1 MDSILEV
8 RRVAAGTAVMHALA
22 CAVLVS
28 VVLLTSVAVVGT
40 ATAATLTVGS
50 SGCDYTTI
58 QAAVDD
64 AAEGDT
70 IFVWN
75 GSYTENV
82 NVDKRLTL
90 RGEGANVVT
99 VTAANSG
106 DNVFEVTAD
115 HVNIS
120 WFTATGEGYEK
131 GGIYLG
137 SADNCNIY
145 ENNCSNNYYGI
156 HMSSSSNNTLANN
169 NASNNYYGIYVDYS
183 SNNTLTGNTASSNN
197 YYGIY
202 VDYSSNNT
210 LTGNTASS
218 NNYYGICL
226 HSSSNN
232 TLTGNTASS
241 NNDCG
246 IRLSSS
252 SSNTLLNNT
261 MSGNAYNFGVY
272 GYSLSECTHNIG
284 TNNTADGKPIY
295 YWVDQKDRQIPSDAG
310 FVGIVNGTNITVIDL
325 TLTNNSNGVLFA
337 YTENSRIE
345 NVTASSNV
353 GIYLYSSS
361 NNTLANNTMNSN
373 DCYGIFLYFSSS
385 NTLLNNTARSNNVI
399 GIVLVES
406 SNNTLANNTMNSNDC
421 YGILLD
427 SSSGN
432 GVTCNLVQ
440 NNGEVGVQLESG
452 STGNNITGNN
462 IVANGE
468 LQTDG
473 SYLYQFRNSQSN
485 AVDAINNFW
494 GSGMNNRTIDVSIH
508 DDEEGHGKVRFY
520 PFETDPVSC
529 ASDPTGPPAFTTADV
544 LIALQIAVGNREY
557 DSHWDVNG
565 DGKVTSLD
573 ALMILKAASEAIGPL
588 MTAMFCARVGMRAR
602 MPSDSETVSQFER
615 RMSNCVTA
623 PYYETEQ
630 TGLLVLNVRT
640 PVRVSHLLPE
650 ESDIDEACW
659 LRAAAANPAFDFLK
673 DAEEVIY
680 TLSDGRPFYDGG

>member
-1 MDSILEV
+1 MDIILKV
-8 RRVAAGTAVMHALA
+8 RRMTAGTAVMHALA
-22 CAVLVS
+22 CTVLVS
-28 VVLLTSVAVVGT
+28 VVLLTSMAVIGT
-40 ATAATLTVGS
+40 ATADTLTVGS

-58 QAAVDD
+58 QAAVDA

-82 NVDKRLTL
+82 DVDKRLTL

-99 VTAANSG
+99 VTTANSD

-120 WFTATGEGYEK
+120 GFTATGRGYGK
-131 GGIYLG
+131 AGIYLG

-145 ENNCSNNYYGI
+145 ENNCSNNYYGT
-156 HMSSSSNNTLANN
+156 HLSSSSNNTLASNT
-169 NASNNYYGIYVDYS
+169 ASNNYYGTYIDYSSNNILAGNTASSNNMIGICLYYS
-183 SNNTLTGNTASSNN
+183 SNNTLTKSTTSNNRYGIYLYYSSNNLLKGSTASSNK
-197 YYGIY
+197 
-202 VDYSSNNT
+202 DY
-210 LTGNTASS
+210 
-218 NNYYGICL
+218 
-226 HSSSNN
+226 
-232 TLTGNTASS
+232 
-241 NNDCG
+241 G

-252 SSNTLLNNT
+252 SNNTLANNT

-272 GYSLSECTHNIG
+272 GYSLSECTQNID
-284 TNNTADGKPIY
+284 TSNTVDGKPIY

-325 TLTNNSNGVLFA
+325 TLTNNSQGVLFA
-337 YTENSRIE
+337 YTENSRID

-353 GIYLYSSS
+353 GIFLYFSSS
-361 NNTLANNTMNSN
+361 NTILNNTASSNSCYGIFLHFSSSNTILNNTASSNNGIGIVLVESSSNTLANNTMNSN
-373 DCYGIFLYFSSS
+373 DW
-385 NTLLNNTARSNNVI
+385 
-399 GIVLVES
+399 
-406 SNNTLANNTMNSNDC
+406 

-440 NNGEVGVQLESG
+440 NNGEVGFQLESG
-452 STGNNITGNN
+452 STGNNITWNN

-473 SYLYQFRNSQSN
+473 SYRYQFENSQSN

-494 GSGMNNRTIDVSIH
+494 GSGMNNRTIDASIH

-520 PFETDPVSC
+520 PFETDPISC
-529 ASDPTGPPAFTTADV
+529 DLTPAGPPVFTTADA

-573 ALMILKAASEAIGPL
+573 ALMIMKATVEAI
-588 MTAMFCARVGMRAR
+588 
-602 MPSDSETVSQFER
+602 SQ
-615 RMSNCVTA
+615 
-623 PYYETEQ
+623 
-630 TGLLVLNVRT
+630 
-640 PVRVSHLLPE
+640 
-650 ESDIDEACW
+650 
-659 LRAAAANPAFDFLK
+659 
-673 DAEEVIY
+673 
-680 TLSDGRPFYDGG
+680 